1 MEIVTITEARRRLR
15 GALSSSQKEIET
27 VSPET
32 AVGRIAAK
40 DMTAAHPYPPYR
52 KSPFDGYALCSHDQK
67 TYDVVATIGAGL
79 VYEGPVLPGQA
90 VRLMTDCAV
99 PDDCDTVIP
108 QEYTVRQANRME
120 VTESIPLAK
129 SVVKGPSSSP
139 RERN

>member
-32 AVGRIAAK
+32 AVGRITAK

-67 TYDVVATIGAGL
+67 TYPS
-79 VYEGPVLPGQA
+79 GPA
-90 VRLMTDCAV
+90 SSMRDRFCRVR
-99 PDDCDTVIP
+99 
-108 QEYTVRQANRME
+108 
-120 VTESIPLAK
+120 
-129 SVVKGPSSSP
+129 PSA
-139 RERN
+139 